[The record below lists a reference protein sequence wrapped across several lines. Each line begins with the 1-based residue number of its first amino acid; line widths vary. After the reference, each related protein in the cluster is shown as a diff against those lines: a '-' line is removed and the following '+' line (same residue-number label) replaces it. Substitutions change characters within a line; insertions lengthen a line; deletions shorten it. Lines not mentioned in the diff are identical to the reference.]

1 MLFDNN
7 LAIKQILLFIN
18 EGLVK
23 TITGVKLN
31 DIIDMLKVNI
41 GNKEYT
47 VNFNKNGLLTG
58 QIEGEDFELD
68 IIKKDEV
75 SYHLIKDN
83 KSYNIEIVELDSEGK
98 IVSLKING
106 VRYLGKAFSEMD
118 LQLKAMGMDNLSTKK
133 LKELKAPMPGLVLDV
148 QVNEGDEV
156 NEGDKLVVLEAMK
169 MENNLKAESSGKV
182 KSINCSKGQAVEK
195 NEVLIVFE

>member
-1 MLFDNN
+1 
-7 LAIKQILLFIN
+7 
-18 EGLVK
+18 
-23 TITGVKLN
+23 
-31 DIIDMLKVNI
+31 MLKVNI
-41 GNKEYT
+41 GKKEYT
-47 VNFNKNGLLTG
+47 VSFKQNGLFTG

-68 IIKKDEV
+68 IIKKDEI

-106 VRYLGKAFSEMD
+106 VPYLGNAFSEMD
-118 LQLKAMGMDNLSTKK
+118 LLLKEMGMDNLSVKK
-133 LKELKAPMPGLVLDV
+133 IKELKAPMPGLVLDV
-148 QVNEGDEV
+148 QVNLGDEV